1 MAIETDIT
9 HCYLVYG
16 QPVYLEDGNI
26 ECKTRSTSHLIK
38 ECNEKNGTP
47 NLTTEGVFIN
57 CTIKNN
63 TAQIIFNP
71 TPIPFNNIVTIPQT
85 VKEANDET
93 TKKET
98 TANAETITTTATEI
112 INTGK
117 VPTTKILDETKKK
130 NPISPLNKPSNQT
143 GRMALTDM
151 EVIKETHTDN
161 KTYTVRLKT
170 EALTAY
176 KLVKAA
182 YREFIGKDSPL
193 PDMEVADSYR
203 PFDAQYAAFDWD
215 FYEGTGGNP
224 TDRNKVK
231 EGQRLSIPKTSKP
244 AGTYLIN
251 NISYTFKKETKWPL
265 LRKIGTNGK
274 IPIAFPG
281 TSNHGSGITIDIN
294 QNDKKAMEWM
304 RVNGTKYG
312 WSWTEGSS
320 IGEQWHYNYLPNDK
334 RIYIISDKGV
344 ISEVKNTT
352 IIPIINTK

>member
-9 HCYLVYG
+9 HCHLVYG

-71 TPIPFNNIVTIPQT
+71 APIPFNNIVTIPQT

-98 TANAETITTTATEI
+98 TANAETVTTTATEI

-117 VPTTKILDETKKK
+117 VPTTKIDETKKK
-130 NPISPLNKPSNQT
+130 NPTSPLNNTNQT

-151 EVIKETHTDN
+151 EVYRETHTDK
-161 KTYTVRLKT
+161 KTYPVRLKI
-170 EALTAY
+170 EALNAY

-182 YREFIGKDSPL
+182 YRKFIGLNPSL

-203 PFDAQYAAFDWD
+203 NFDAQYAAFDWD
-215 FYEGTGGNP
+215 FYEGTGGN
-224 TDRNKVK
+224 TADRNKVK
-231 EGQRLSIPKTSKP
+231 EGQKLPMPRTIKP
-244 AGTYLIN
+244 AGTYKIN
-251 NISYTFKKETKWPL
+251 GIDYTFKKETKWPL

-294 QNDKKAMEWM
+294 QNNIQAMDWM
-304 RVNGTKYG
+304 RVNGTTYG

-320 IGEQWHYNYLPNDK
+320 IGEPWHFNYLPNDK
-334 RIYIISDKGV
+334 RIYSKEGKLL
-344 ISEVKNTT
+344 EVKNTT
-352 IIPIINTK
+352 IVPIINSK